1 MRSARRR
8 RRGHWAGDLGESA
21 AERRGKWRFHENC
34 HGISMRKM
42 MKNADF
48 HGRFLKDVD
57 QINWFSCWF
66 DGIQWIQGW
75 FSRISWW
82 FDDHSMGFHEISWD
96 LYERV
101 ICWWLFN
108 GDFYHMIQLLSSEDS
123 WWDFKNGNSGETTAP
138 SAKGT
143 WRGLPLSN
151 NVLLVKIEGP
161 LWYTIYHHFPVV
173 KGVN

>member
-57 QINWFSCWF
+57 QIN
-66 DGIQWIQGW
+66 
-75 FSRISWW
+75 
-82 FDDHSMGFHEISWD
+82 
-96 LYERV
+96 
-101 ICWWLFN
+101 
-108 GDFYHMIQLLSSEDS
+108 
-123 WWDFKNGNSGETTAP
+123 
-138 SAKGT
+138 
-143 WRGLPLSN
+143 
-151 NVLLVKIEGP
+151 
-161 LWYTIYHHFPVV
+161 
-173 KGVN
+173 